1 MPVLPRA
8 VLPQPAT
15 RPNRL
20 TYDDDLFLRARR
32 ALGIPLVNQTLW
44 RFDAPLDEAA
54 VEAIRVGLSTG
65 PLARVVAPPRVPGA
79 RPRWVRSSVA
89 SALHVEPEPVP
100 AGQVLAWADRMA
112 AVDLDPEGGPG
123 WALALA
129 RTEEGGGLLSY
140 LTSHVVC
147 DGGAHLGALI
157 AAVEGTR
164 PRRLPVDEPGLLQ
177 HRRRDDLRDVAHL
190 ARRSAR
196 GLVEARRV
204 ARLPVTGR
212 DAQQSA
218 DLPVPPPAPDD
229 DRAFTIPTVVVDC
242 DADAWE
248 ETARRHG
255 GTANTLLVALSVELV
270 VALGRAQAGRPVR
283 VAVPVSLRG
292 TDDLR
297 SNATSGV
304 SVAVPTELVDGVGR
318 VTDLGAVRSAL
329 REELASLAAGTRRD
343 PLDPLKP
350 LLQMMPD
357 ALLRRLARGNA
368 APLCLASN
376 LGRLATSYSQPTG
389 VPATSVMMRSVT
401 QGVTRGMMRGT
412 RGGISTWWSRH
423 GDVATLSVVG
433 LDPTHVPDADVLR
446 TATLAVL
453 DRWGIAAR
461 PW

>member
-1 MPVLPRA
+1 MPALPE
-8 VLPQPAT
+8 PAT
-15 RPNRL
+15 RANRL

-44 RFDAPLDEAA
+44 RFDTALDVAG
-54 VEAIRVGLSTG
+54 VEAIRARLTTG
-65 PLARVVAPPRVPGA
+65 PLARGVAAPRIPGA

-89 SALHVEPEPVP
+89 APLHVEPDPVP
-100 AGQVLAWADRMA
+100 ADQVLAWADRMA
-112 AVDLDPEGGPG
+112 AVDLDPVGGPG

-129 RTEEGGGLLSY
+129 RTEDGGALLSY

-147 DGGAHLGALI
+147 DGGAHLGAVI

-164 PRRLPVDEPGLLQ
+164 VRRLPVDDPGLLQ

-204 ARLPVTGR
+204 ARGPATAL
-212 DAQQSA
+212 DAQQSS
-218 DLPVPPPAPDD
+218 DLPVPAPAADD
-229 DRAFTIPTVVVDC
+229 DLPFTIPTVVVDC
-242 DADAWE
+242 SADAWE

-255 GTANTLLVALSVELV
+255 GTANTLLMAVSAELV
-270 VALGRAQAGRPVR
+270 VALGRAQPGRPVR

-292 TDDLR
+292 DDDLR

-304 SVAVPTELVDGVGR
+304 SVAVPTELVAGVGR

-329 REELASLAAGTRRD
+329 REQLSSLAAGTRRD
-343 PLDPLKP
+343 VLEPLKP

-357 ALLRRLARGNA
+357 RLLRRLARGNA

-376 LGRLATSYSQPTG
+376 LGRLPTSYSQPTG
-389 VPATSVMMRSVT
+389 TPPTSVMMRSVT
-401 QGVTRGMMRGT
+401 QRVTRGMMRGT
-412 RGGISTWWSRH
+412 RGGITTWWSRH
-423 GDVATLSVVG
+423 GDIATLSVVG
-433 LDPTHVPDADVLR
+433 LDPTHVPDADVLGA
-446 TATLAVL
+446 ATLAVL
-453 DRWGIAAR
+453 ARWGISAR